1 MKDYSLLLI
10 FLIIIAAPATGQQQS
25 NAVIKGI
32 VTSADEPIAGANV
45 IIQDLQ
51 KGVATGPEGY
61 FTLSNI
67 EPGTYLLSVSS
78 IGYETFRKEIT
89 LASADTLWLEI
100 NLSSKPEEMDEVVV
114 TGTMRETFVKESP
127 VKVNVVSRN
136 YLQKTTANNLMESIN
151 FLNGMYEQVSCA
163 VCETSSIR
171 INGMDGP
178 YTAVLIDGMPIMG
191 ALASVYGL
199 DGINSNMIRSIEI
212 IKGPNSTLY
221 GSEAMGGVIN
231 VITRD
236 INDDS
241 GVNIGASMST
251 HEEANLDFTL
261 TPRIENVETMIG
273 VNALYFDRFLDHNND
288 GFADA
293 TRRKRFSLFNK
304 WNFQRTGAKKFELAY
319 KVYYEDR
326 MGGTEKFTRNLRG
339 SDQIYGE
346 AISTRRIEL
355 LGTYDLPFDT
365 EQIRADFSYSYHDQD
380 SYYGDYHYQANQ
392 QIFFTNLIWDKQFT
406 PWRQLLVGATSRLD
420 ALDQTF
426 DDIQLAEGSRDIRFI
441 PGLFAQ
447 YEHTF
452 SSSFKALGG
461 MRIDH
466 YKDHGLIYSPRINT
480 KLDISDHTTLR
491 LNGGTGFRIVNLFT
505 EEHEALTG
513 SREVV
518 IEEELNPERSVN
530 GTVNLN
536 QIVDIGYSVLNIDL
550 DLFYTHFHNQI
561 IPNYEQVNEI
571 RYQNL
576 EGYSVS
582 RGISLSAAH
591 NFPSPFMYSL
601 GVSWMNV
608 FQVNDGNTSD
618 IPFAPEWS
626 GVFTA
631 SYTLPDG
638 KTSLD
643 YSGRLVG
650 KMALPEYPGYSN
662 RSELFT
668 EHNLK
673 ISYAVS
679 KAVNVSVSVQN
690 IGNYTQENAIVA
702 PDRPFSDEFETDR
715 VYGPLQTRRAV
726 IGLTMDL

>member
-1 MKDYSLLLI
+1 MKGYLLFFTIL
-10 FLIIIAAPATGQQQS
+10 FMSATSTFAQQANS
-25 NAVIKGI
+25 TITGV
-32 VTSADEPIAGANV
+32 VTSTNEPVPGAN
-45 IIQDLQ
+45 IILKDLQ
-51 KGVATGPEGY
+51 KGTASDSEGL
-61 FTLSNI
+61 FTLSNLDA
-67 EPGTYLLSVSS
+67 GTYLLTASS
-78 IGYETFRKEIT
+78 IGYKTFEQEIT
-89 LASADTLWLEI
+89 LTQADTLWLDI
-100 NLSSKPEEMDEVVV
+100 NLESKPAELDEVVV
-114 TGTMRETFVKESP
+114 TGTMRETFVRESP

-136 YLQKTTANNLMESIN
+136 YLEKTTANNLMESIN
-151 FLNGMYEQVSCA
+151 FIGGMYEQVSCA

-221 GSEAMGGVIN
+221 GSEAMGGVVN

-236 INDDS
+236 ISENP
-241 GVNIGASMST
+241 GLNFGASIST
-251 HEEANLDFTL
+251 HEETNVDFTY
-261 TPRIENVETMIG
+261 TPNTDKVQTMLG
-273 VNALYFDRFLDHNND
+273 VNALYFDRFLDHNDD

-293 TRRKRFSLFNK
+293 TRRKRLSLFNK
-304 WNFQRTGAKKFELAY
+304 WNFQRSNARNFEIAY
-319 KVYYEDR
+319 KIYLEDR
-326 MGGTEKFTRNLRG
+326 IGGTEEFSKDLRG
-339 SDQIYGE
+339 SDLIYGE
-346 AISTRRIEL
+346 AITTKRFEL
-355 LGTYDLPFDT
+355 LGTYDLPVET
-365 EQIRADFSYSYHDQD
+365 EHVRADFSYSYHDQD
-380 SYYGDYHYQANQ
+380 SYYGDYNYQANQ
-392 QIFFTNLIWDKQFT
+392 QIYFTNLVWDKQFT
-406 PWRQLLVGATSRLD
+406 PWHQLLVGATARLD

-426 DDIQLAEGSRDIRFI
+426 DDIRLPDGSRDTRFI

-452 SSSFKALGG
+452 ASNFKTLGG

-466 YKDHGLIYSPRINT
+466 YRDHGLIYSPRINA
-480 KLDISDHTTLR
+480 KLDLSDHTTFR
-491 LNGGTGFRIVNLFT
+491 INGGTGFRIVNLFT

-518 IEEELNPERSVN
+518 IEEELDPERSVN

-536 QIVDIGYSVLNIDL
+536 QIIDIGYSVLNVDL
-550 DLFYTHFHNQI
+550 DLFYTHFYNQI

-582 RGISLSAAH
+582 RGISLNAAH
-591 NFPSPFMYSL
+591 NFIAPFTYSI

-608 FQVNDGNTSD
+608 FQVNNGNRSAIT
-618 IPFAPEWS
+618 FAPEWS
-626 GVFTA
+626 GVVTA
-631 SYTLPDG
+631 SYTLPDA
-638 KTSLD
+638 KTTFD
-643 YSGRLVG
+643 YSGRLMG
-650 KMALPEYPGYSN
+650 KMALPEYPGFSN
-662 RSELFT
+662 HSDLFA

-673 ISYAVS
+673 VSHDVSDAASISIS
-679 KAVNVSVSVQN
+679 IQN

-702 PDRPFSDEFETDR
+702 PDRPFSDDFETDR

-726 IGLTMDL
+726 IGFTLDL